1 MTNLETRQTGFSL
14 LEVLVAFVVLALV
27 LSVLMQI
34 FSGGIR
40 NTNRATQ
47 HQEAILLAKSK
58 LASVGIEIPLKI
70 GEFTG
75 NIGRRYQW
83 RLNISHHQDDALES
97 YNQNATTPLTVP
109 VILLN
114 TSIEVF
120 WNEPDASGSVKLQTL
135 KMARV
140 R

>member
-1 MTNLETRQTGFSL
+1 LTNLKTKQTGFSL

-27 LSVLMQI
+27 LGVLMQI

-40 NTNRATQ
+40 NTNRATH

-58 LASVGIEIPLKI
+58 LASVGIEIPLQL
-70 GEFTG
+70 GEITG
-75 NIGRRYQW
+75 SFGKRYHW
-83 RLNISHHQDDALES
+83 KLNISHHQDDGIQS
-97 YNQNATTPLTVP
+97 YDQNAATALIVP

-114 TSIEVF
+114 TTIEVF